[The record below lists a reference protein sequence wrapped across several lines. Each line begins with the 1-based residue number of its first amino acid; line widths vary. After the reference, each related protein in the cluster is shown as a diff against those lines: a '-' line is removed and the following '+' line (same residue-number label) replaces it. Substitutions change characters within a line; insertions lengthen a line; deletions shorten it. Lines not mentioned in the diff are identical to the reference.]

1 MLTQILSANANS
13 KYPKEYIFLLT
24 ESGSGYSQ
32 EGLETTLADMKER
45 LNLTFNNPV
54 FLSGEDINDASIG
67 LDYFRSF
74 KPKAIVVSYGKGIGY
89 IDVSHDSE
97 YKNIT
102 DNLQVAISEKVS
114 FWELCKILLHVND

>member
-1 MLTQILSANANS
+1 MLTQILSANVNS

-54 FLSGEDINDASIG
+54 FLSGEDINDASTG
-67 LDYFRSF
+67 LDYFKSF

-89 IDVSHDSE
+89 IDVSRDSE

>member
-32 EGLETTLADMKER
+32 KGLETTLADMKER

-54 FLSGEDINDASIG
+54 FLSGEDINDASTG
-67 LDYFRSF
+67 LDYFKSF

-89 IDVSHDSE
+89 INVSRDSE

>member
-1 MLTQILSANANS
+1 MLTQILSANVNS

-54 FLSGEDINDASIG
+54 FLSGEDINDASTG
-67 LDYFRSF
+67 LDYFKSF
-74 KPKAIVVSYGKGIGY
+74 KPKAIIVSYGKGIGY

-97 YKNIT
+97 LV
-102 DNLQVAISEKVS
+102 NLNSYPVHVTVS
-114 FWELCKILLHVND
+114 S

>member
-32 EGLETTLADMKER
+32 EGLKTTLADMKER

-54 FLSGEDINDASIG
+54 FLSGEDINDASTG
-67 LDYFRSF
+67 LDYFKSF
-74 KPKAIVVSYGKGIGY
+74 KPKAIVVSYDKGIGY

-114 FWELCKILLHVND
+114 FWKLCKILLHVND

>member
-54 FLSGEDINDASIG
+54 FLSGEDINDASTG
-67 LDYFRSF
+67 LDYFKSF

>member
-1 MLTQILSANANS
+1 MLTQILSANVNS

-54 FLSGEDINDASIG
+54 FLSGEDINDASTG
-67 LDYFRSF
+67 LDYFKSF

-97 YKNIT
+97 YENIT
-102 DNLQVAISEKVS
+102 NNLQVAIAEKVS

>member
-45 LNLTFNNPV
+45 LDLTFNNPV
-54 FLSGEDINDASIG
+54 FLSGEDINDASTG
-67 LDYFRSF
+67 LDYLNLSNL
-74 KPKAIVVSYGKGIGY
+74 KPLLFLMTKASDISMYLMILNMR
-89 IDVSHDSE
+89 ISP
-97 YKNIT
+97 IT
-102 DNLQVAISEKVS
+102 YR
-114 FWELCKILLHVND
+114 